1 MAATTTDGT
10 SVFTI
15 KLVVDTRYRRVL
27 FAKITTDVVD
37 FLHALLISP
46 DTPVSLDDMACWAGC
61 TDNIVAS
68 VEELDYLVAEAEAE
82 EGEDEDDDDD
92 ENEDAPPSPPPQ
104 QQQQARRRFFV
115 CRGKR
120 GAGCDVYLAE
130 RSDTRCPSCG
140 WLMDAEAPR
149 DSPGAGCSW
158 PPPPRDSPGAGCS
171 WPPPPPPR
179 RDSPGAVT
187 CTLMDDLSIGPTPD
201 DILGLAIMKG
211 ASAAAFQEETV
222 RLGRKEGLKI
232 LKASL
237 KSKTV
242 LTEVFLR
249 DEAPAAGAPIRAKLA
264 DVGSRMG
271 QKCARLYATIF
282 R

>member
-1 MAATTTDGT
+1 MAATTTDDT

-68 VEELDYLVAEAEAE
+68 VEELDYL
-82 EGEDEDDDDD
+82 GH
-92 ENEDAPPSPPPQ
+92 
-104 QQQQARRRFFV
+104 
-115 CRGKR
+115 
-120 GAGCDVYLAE
+120 
-130 RSDTRCPSCG
+130 
-140 WLMDAEAPR
+140 
-149 DSPGAGCSW
+149 
-158 PPPPRDSPGAGCS
+158 
-171 WPPPPPPR
+171 
-179 RDSPGAVT
+179 
-187 CTLMDDLSIGPTPD
+187 D

-249 DEAPAAGAPIRAKLA
+249 DEAPAAGAPI
-264 DVGSRMG
+264 
-271 QKCARLYATIF
+271 
-282 R
+282 